1 MSFSRNGILAMLAAI
16 VLAGCASGGSGGYDT
31 QSFLGI
37 NQDIHSVFQSENDY
51 LNPLRLNE

>member
-1 MSFSRNGILAMLAAI
+1 MRSRKIAIVVLLGGLALAA
-16 VLAGCASGGSGGYDT
+16 CGSGPHSGYDT

-37 NQDIHSVFQSENDY
+37 NQDIHSVFGAQNDY

>member
-1 MSFSRNGILAMLAAI
+1 MRSRKIAI
-16 VLAGCASGGSGGYDT
+16 MALLSGLILAGCSSRQSGGYDT

-37 NQDIHSVFQSENDY
+37 NQDIHSVFGAQNDY